1 MCPIVGLKMVTMAR
15 MNPTTAAGIVSP
27 CIAGLPQAYPALTMV
42 RTRTKPVLFTVPE
55 SVILPPAAAEIWFL
69 NVEEVRAGLPD
80 LMDRCLFIIFYL
92 FNSDPG
98 FSAG

>member
-1 MCPIVGLKMVTMAR
+1 MCPIAGLKIVTMAR
-15 MNPTTAAGIVSP
+15 MNPTMAAGIVSP
-27 CIAGLPQAYPALTMV
+27 CITGFPQAYPALTMV

-69 NVEEVRAGLPD
+69 KVDEVRAGLPD
-80 LMDRCLFIIFYL
+80 LRDKCLFTIFYL

-98 FSAG
+98 FPAR